1 VARRRGCRRVHCG
14 HVPQQEVRSLLAFD
28 GYGSPR
34 HRRLLDLLKGHRR
47 GDPYKRHVDGK
58 AIAISVVTIGEL
70 YSGAT
75 KNEWGPAKLQNLE
88 SRLRTA
94 VIISLDLDVCH
105 AYATIRNQKSSTGS
119 HRVVETNDAWI
130 AACAVRHALPLVSN
144 NRRHFDWIPGLTLIC
159 EAPALMSPTSGLL
172 PLSRTAKDK
181 PQ

>member
-1 VARRRGCRRVHCG
+1 MDTV
-14 HVPQQEVRSLLAFD
+14 
-28 GYGSPR
+28 
-34 HRRLLDLLKGHRR
+34 LLDTDVFSYLLKGHRR